1 MKTAAIYIRVS
12 TSKKAQP
19 SPIGKIEDKFLQNPK
34 VQLEPLI
41 KLVESRGWK
50 FRAFGNS
57 IFNPGSERHSGSTA
71 LLYEDRMSGASTS
84 RPAYKRLME
93 DARRGKFQVVVVW
106 RFDRFARSSKELI
119 NALEEFRSLGID
131 FVSHQEAID
140 TSTPA
145 GKMMFTIIA
154 AFAEFEREIARD
166 RILAGLE
173 YARENGTKSGK
184 AIGGQ
189 RLVFN
194 RDDVLMYH
202 QNGLSVRAIAKEL
215 GVSQGTVFRTLK
227 AFHNPTS
234 PKSASEMARKEL
246 RTR

>member
-12 TSKKAQP
+12 SSKKVSP

-41 KLVESRGWK
+41 KLVQSRGWR
-50 FRAFGNS
+50 FNAFGNT
-57 IFNPGSERHSGSTA
+57 IFNPGSENVPDSTA

-106 RFDRFARSSKELI
+106 RFDRFARSTKELI

-131 FVSHQEAID
+131 FVSHQEAVD

-145 GKMMFTIIA
+145 GRMMFTMIA
-154 AFAEFEREIARD
+154 AFAEFERDIIRE
-166 RILAGLE
+166 RIMSGVE
-173 YARENGTKSGK
+173 YAKAYGTKSGK
-184 AIGGQ
+184 AIG
-189 RLVFN
+189 RPNVVFK
-194 RDDVLMYH
+194 RSDIPILYEA
-202 QNGLSVRAIAKEL
+202 GYSVRAIAEKL
-215 GVSQGTVFRTLK
+215 GVGQGTVWRAIK
-227 AFHNPTS
+227 AFQNAIAQKDRMETL
-234 PKSASEMARKEL
+234 AKEL
-246 RTR
+246 TDR